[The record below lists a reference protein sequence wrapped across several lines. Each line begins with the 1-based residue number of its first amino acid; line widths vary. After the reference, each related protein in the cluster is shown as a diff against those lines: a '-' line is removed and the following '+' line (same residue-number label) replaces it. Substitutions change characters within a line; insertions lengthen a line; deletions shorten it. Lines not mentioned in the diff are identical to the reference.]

1 MKAIALLRYLP
12 AEHPESL
19 MDIELD
25 IPEAQGRDVLVRVEA
40 VSVNPV
46 DTKIR
51 SPKPEVEDEPKV
63 LGWDACGIVVAT
75 GPDVSL
81 IREGDRVYYAGDITR
96 PGCNAEFH
104 LVDERIVALAPETL
118 SDAEAAALP
127 LTTITAWESLFDRMH
142 VSLDADNRQAS
153 LLVIGGAGGVGS
165 MAIQLA
171 SKVAGLKVIAS
182 ASRPESIAWC
192 ERMGADEVVNHHGD
206 IASQL
211 SELGLPH
218 VDYIL
223 CCNDTDM
230 HFDTMVEVI
239 KPQGAICCMVDSKA
253 ELPMNKLKAKSVQF
267 SWEFMFTRPKFQTE
281 DMVEQH
287 HILSEV
293 SRLVDEGTLSGTAHQ
308 QRSPINAE
316 NLRAVHA
323 LIEQGRTIGKIVLTG
338 W

>member
-1 MKAIALLRYLP
+1 MKAIALMRYLP
-12 AEHPESL
+12 AEDPESL
-19 MDIELD
+19 IDIELD
-25 IPEAQGRDVLVRVEA
+25 IPEAQGRDLLVRVEA

-51 SPKPEVEDEPKV
+51 SPKPEVEDAPKV

-75 GPDVSL
+75 GSEVSL
-81 IREGDRVYYAGDITR
+81 IKEGDRVYYAGDITR

-104 LVDERIVALAPETL
+104 LVDERIVSIAPESL

-127 LTTITAWESLFDRMH
+127 LTTLTAWESLFERMH
-142 VSLDADNRQAS
+142 INLDGDNSQS
-153 LLVIGGAGGVGS
+153 TLLVIGGAGGVGS

-171 SKVAGLKVIAS
+171 SKIAGLRVIAT
-182 ASRPESIAWC
+182 ASRPESTAWC
-192 ERMGADEVVNHHGD
+192 EKMGADEVVNHHRD

-211 SELGLPH
+211 SELGLSD

-239 KPQGAICCMVDSKA
+239 RPQGAICCIVDSKA
-253 ELPMNKLKAKSVQF
+253 ELPMNKLKAKSVRF
-267 SWEFMFTRPKFQTE
+267 SWEFMFTRAKFQTA

-293 SRLVDEGTLSGTAHQ
+293 SRLVDEGTLSGTANQ

-316 NLRAVHA
+316 NLRAVHME
-323 LIEQGRTIGKIVLTG
+323 IEEGRTLGKIVLSG